1 MRNGLN
7 FSLIGD
13 EVSYSKSPAI
23 FSAIFKS
30 IGREG
35 HYDIARVNGNSLRS
49 SLNQLVLE
57 GNRGFSVTIPYK
69 QSILECLDDIDPVA
83 QKVGAVNCVSVNES
97 HLHGYNTDCYGFAY
111 SFLSVGKKSIGETA
125 LIAGS
130 GGSAR
135 AVAYSLYSDF
145 GIRRL
150 TLLGRTMERLEECRK
165 SLQLHFEKLEI
176 NTMQAGTTEALLSQR
191 YDIVINCTPLGGWR
205 HSESSPFEENIPCAP
220 GGIYYDLN
228 YNQSNR
234 LVARA
239 REQGLTAL
247 DGAPMLVAQAIR
259 SFDIWTGIQVRFDD
273 IFPSVFGGGN
283 GTSADRK

>member
-13 EVSYSKSPAI
+13 EVGYSKSPSI

-35 HYDIARVNGNSLRS
+35 HFDVARVNGNSLRS

-69 QSILECLDDIDPVA
+69 QAILEFLDDIDPVA
-83 QKVGAVNCVSVNES
+83 QKVGAVNCIAVSEN

-111 SFLSVGKKSIGETA
+111 PFLALGKKAIGENA

-135 AVAYSLYSDF
+135 AVAYSLYTDF
-145 GIRRL
+145 GFRRL
-150 TLLGRTMERLEECRK
+150 TLLGRSTERLESCKKE
-165 SLQLHFEKLEI
+165 LQLRFEKLEI
-176 NTMQAGTTEALLSQR
+176 DVIQAEPAKSASSQR
-191 YDIVINCTPLGGWR
+191 CDIVINCTPLGGWR
-205 HSESSPFEENIPCAP
+205 NPEASPFGDDLPCVP

-228 YNQSNR
+228 YNQPNP
-234 LVARA
+234 LVERA
-239 REQGLTAL
+239 KGQGLTAL

-259 SFDIWTGIQVRFDD
+259 SFDIWTGIQIRFDE
-273 IFPSVFGGGN
+273 IFPSVFGGK
-283 GTSADRK
+283 SDL